1 MPLDATGRA
10 RTAAQWMR
18 ENTQPTPF
26 TKAQLQ
32 AAINGID
39 DWIDANQAS
48 FNQALPAALRTGPS
62 ALTAAQKLDLMMY
75 VLLRRQGRLR
85 TEDD

>member
-18 ENTQPTPF
+18 ENQGPTPF
-26 TKAQLQ
+26 SRADLV
-32 AAINGID
+32 AAIAAVD
-39 DWIDANQAS
+39 DWVDANQAS
-48 FNQALPAALRTGPS
+48 FNAALPVAVRGANT
-62 ALTAAQKLDLMMY
+62 TAAQKIDLLLY

-85 TEDD
+85 AEED